1 MKKDDNIKEQFKQAL
16 ISTIKV
22 ISDEYKNDPKA
33 NPNLSSKNFNFFELD
48 NLNSRNDFIRL
59 RAETDKVTPTN
70 RIKSRLLFKLS
81 RLYSIKSRNRFGSS

>member
-48 NLNSRNDFIRL
+48 NLNNKYDLIVYGLLDSHSSLSGKGGIRL
-59 RAETDKVTPTN
+59 DSYVYTVEALKESKK
-70 RIKSRLLFKLS
+70 I
-81 RLYSIKSRNRFGSS
+81 